1 MQLNRAAVAAAAAP
15 AEPPEPLA
23 PALAPAPAPPGPLP
37 RSTVGGTLAGGQG
50 GPGRRAE
57 SPCAPLSAGNSPGPG
72 ASTGMDGPGASAV
85 VVRVGIPDLQQTV
98 SLRDLAVPLCGPL
111 AVTPAGRALR

>member
-1 MQLNRAAVAAAAAP
+1 
-15 AEPPEPLA
+15 
-23 PALAPAPAPPGPLP
+23 
-37 RSTVGGTLAGGQG
+37 
-50 GPGRRAE
+50 
-57 SPCAPLSAGNSPGPG
+57 
-72 ASTGMDGPGASAV
+72 MDGPGASAV